1 MPKTKVISNPYIHET
16 SFESWDGEWKPI
28 DESTYPKSD
37 LLRVEYTGGF
47 FPFKVGE
54 IVTVLLK
61 EFGNDEEPLE
71 IVFEGPDDEWMD
83 LKEACAAMKPEG
95 CVEAVR
101 GTRALSNARDIL
113 PLLRDNFEG
122 VRSIIESKISESTE
136 AQALLRKYL
145 DASGDVVPVC
155 IIGNL
160 SSGKSSFI
168 NALIGAELLPS
179 GDRPVTARVYQVQC
193 VAPEEDA
200 SLRFQY
206 GAEWVTLSLVDS
218 TVSITPDSLRG
229 EIERN
234 FGVIEQLNE
243 DAGLT
248 EEARLQALIESI
260 NSRPAS
266 AEPHVSAL
274 VEVNAHFGDGASW
287 MAEKK
292 LIVFDTPGS
301 NSHSNV
307 EHYRV
312 LTDAMRDMSNG
323 LPIYVSQY
331 GSLDSN
337 DNASLYKDITQIKAL
352 DKRFAML
359 VVNKADDADISYSSL
374 SHASES
380 WIKDTVLVQEMDAQG
395 IYFLSSIVGLGSK
408 TEGKF
413 RDHHYGRMYQRLK
426 GEYSGED
433 PDYSMRLYDFNI
445 LPGQLRNKMV
455 EAAEHCP
462 DKMLANSGLYSIERG
477 IMEFAE
483 DYSAYDK
490 CSQSHVLFGEVV
502 KHAYTALDTEEK
514 SFSEWRERERLNL
527 MGRKEAL
534 LTDLRST
541 MRNLRTKAHEA
552 YEPEMER
559 EMRERTESS
568 ALTSEI
574 LQTWEYEHG
583 DETRRE
589 DHVYD
594 MREEADHAWD
604 NMLNAFRNRVSSAM
618 EAKDFL
624 GFPYSFAALAKD
636 FAAAKDVRDAFDK
649 ALAQSDKKASKDL
662 LNHVRKHFAKES
674 DRVLMGLENASKS
687 FWEAQSD
694 AVKNQL
700 ISLVTSGDTID
711 AKGQETLQN
720 IILDFRPITF
730 DPIPENVLIE
740 YRLPFNPNKLWK
752 APIAIQYGIELSKRV
767 SRWRLVAGQIHRDGF
782 DSWIV
787 ELTKRLEEGVMDL
800 NPELRR
806 LFETLTSLDRH
817 ISDIHMRRERL
828 NAAEERIGELIAW
841 KNAEL

>member
-16 SFESWDGEWKPI
+16 SFESWDGEWRPI
-28 DESTYPKSD
+28 DESTYPKSY
-37 LLRVEYTGGF
+37 LLRAEYTGGF

-54 IVTVLLK
+54 IVGILLK
-61 EFGNDEEPLE
+61 EFGNAEEPLE

-83 LKEACAAMKPEG
+83 LKEACAAFEPEG

-122 VRSIIESKISESTE
+122 VRPIIESKISESAE
-136 AQALLRKYL
+136 AQALLHKYL
-145 DASGDVVPVC
+145 DASGDIVPVC

-168 NALIGAELLPS
+168 NALIGVELLPS

-193 VAPEEDA
+193 AAPEEKA
-200 SLRFQY
+200 GLRFQY
-206 GAEWVTLSLVDS
+206 GEEWVTLSLDGP
-218 TVSITPDSLRG
+218 SIAIAPDSLR
-229 EIERN
+229 EAIIRN
-234 FGVIEQLNE
+234 FGIIEQLNE
-243 DAGLT
+243 DASIT
-248 EEARLQALIESI
+248 EEARLQALIEAI

-337 DNASLYKDITQIKAL
+337 DNASLYNDITQIKAL

-359 VVNKADDADISYSSL
+359 VVNKADDADISYDSL

-408 TEGKF
+408 TGGKF
-413 RDHHYGRMYQRLK
+413 RDHHYGRMFQRLK

-445 LPGQLRNKMV
+445 LPGQLRNRMIE
-455 EAAEHCP
+455 EAAQCP
-462 DKMLANSGLYSIERG
+462 DAMLANSGLYSIARG
-477 IMEFAE
+477 IMDFAE

-490 CSQSHVLFGEVV
+490 CSQARALFDEVV
-502 KHAYTALDTEEK
+502 KYANSALDAEEK
-514 SFSEWRERERLNL
+514 SFGEWRERERLNL

-534 LTDLRST
+534 LSDLRST
-541 MRNLRTKAHEA
+541 MRNLRAKAHEA
-552 YEPEMER
+552 YEPKMEL

-568 ALTSEI
+568 AVTSEM
-574 LQTWEYEHG
+574 LQMWEYEHG
-583 DETRRE
+583 DEARRE
-589 DHVYD
+589 DGVYD
-594 MREEADHAWD
+594 KGQEAVHAWD
-604 NMLNAFRNRVSSAM
+604 NMRKGFYNRVSSAM
-618 EAKDFL
+618 EARDFL
-624 GFPYSFAALAKD
+624 GLPFSFAALAKD
-636 FAAAKDVRDAFDK
+636 FAAAKNARDVFDK
-649 ALAQSDKKASKDL
+649 ALAESDKKASKELFD
-662 LNHVRKHFAKES
+662 HVSEHFAKES
-674 DRVLMGLENASKS
+674 GRVLKGLEEASKS
-687 FWEAQSD
+687 FWEVQSNL
-694 AVKNQL
+694 AREQL
-700 ISLVTSGDTID
+700 LELVTSGDSID
-711 AKGQETLQN
+711 AKGQEALKS
-720 IILDFRPITF
+720 IIVDFRPISF
-730 DPIPENVLIE
+730 EPIPEHVLIE

-752 APIAIQYGIELSKRV
+752 APIAMQYGFELSKRV
-767 SRWRLVAGQIHRDGF
+767 SRWRLAAGQVHREGF

-787 ELTKRLEEGVMDL
+787 DLTKRLEEGVMDL

-828 NAAEERIGELIAW
+828 YAAEERIGELIAW
-841 KNAEL
+841 KNVEL